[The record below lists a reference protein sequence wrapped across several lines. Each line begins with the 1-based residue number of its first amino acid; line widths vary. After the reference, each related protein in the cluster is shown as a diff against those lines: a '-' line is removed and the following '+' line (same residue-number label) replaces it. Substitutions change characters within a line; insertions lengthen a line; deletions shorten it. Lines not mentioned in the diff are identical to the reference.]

1 MRPHSIIL
9 VALIFLSIFLGFDS
23 RANAAPKEKV
33 PGVLESVEG
42 KKEIQE
48 SIPPIYEQKIIL
60 HPFFRLQKKDSKAW
74 IERILVTFLMA
85 VPKDS
90 LTYDF
95 NNPNFRKV
103 LYDLLQSGEPEASI
117 QAQAVA
123 TLNRQL
129 EKKIDGTA
137 QISRSVIIVH

>member
-1 MRPHSIIL
+1 MRSHSIIL
-9 VALIFLSIFLGFDS
+9 IALIFLGTFLGFDS
-23 RANAAPKEKV
+23 RANAALKEKV
-33 PGVLESVEG
+33 AGVLESVEG

-74 IERILVTFLMA
+74 IERILVTFLMT

-103 LYDLLQSGEPEASI
+103 LYDLLQSGEPEANI

-129 EKKIDGTA
+129 EKKVDGTA

>member
-1 MRPHSIIL
+1 MRSHSIIL
-9 VALIFLSIFLGFDS
+9 IALIFLGTFLGFDS
-23 RANAAPKEKV
+23 RANAALKEKV
-33 PGVLESVEG
+33 AGVLESVEG

-74 IERILVTFLMA
+74 IERILVTFLMT

-103 LYDLLQSGEPEASI
+103 LYDLLQSGEPEANI

-129 EKKIDGTA
+129 EKKIDATA

>member
-1 MRPHSIIL
+1 MRSHSIIL
-9 VALIFLSIFLGFDS
+9 IALIFLGTFLGFDS
-23 RANAAPKEKV
+23 RANAALKEKV
-33 PGVLESVEG
+33 AGVLESVEG

-103 LYDLLQSGEPEASI
+103 LYDLLQSGEPEANI

-129 EKKIDGTA
+129 EKKIDATA

>member
-1 MRPHSIIL
+1 MRSHSLIL
-9 VALIFLSIFLGFDS
+9 IALIFLGAFSGFDG

-33 PGVLESVEG
+33 AGALESVEG

-48 SIPPIYEQKIIL
+48 GTPPLCEQKIML

-95 NNPNFRKV
+95 NNPNFRKI
-103 LYDLLQSGEPEASI
+103 LYDLLQSGETEANI
-117 QAQAVA
+117 QARAVA
-123 TLNRQL
+123 TLNHQL
-129 EKKIDGTA
+129 EKKIDATA